1 MSGGPLPSAGGPFS
15 ALTPSMWPRELLAKH
30 AQKEESGEQL
40 ELCYDE
46 FGFLMERAGGA
57 DPSSRALPSLPL
69 GEDPQ
74 QRLRWQA
81 HLEFT
86 HNHDV
91 GDLTWDKIAVSL
103 PRSEKLRSLVRAG
116 IPHSMRPQLWMRL
129 SGALQKKR
137 SSELSYREI
146 VKNSSDDETITA
158 KQIEKDLLRTLPG
171 NACFARAGSIG
182 VARLRRT
189 LRALAW
195 LYPEIGYCQ
204 GTGMVA
210 ACLLLFLEEEDAFWM
225 MCAIVEDLLP
235 ASYFST
241 SLLGVQTD
249 QRVLRHL
256 IVQYLPRL
264 DKLLQEHDI
273 ELSLITLHWFLT
285 AFASVVHVRL
295 LLRIW
300 DLFFYEGSLVLFQTT
315 LGMLR
320 LKEEE
325 LIQSENSASIF
336 NTLSDIPSQMEDAEL
351 LLGEAVRL
359 AGSLTDMAVETQRR
373 KHLAYLVADQ
383 AQLLGPS
390 APGSLSQVVRR
401 RTQRRKSGLSSLLFG
416 ENSAA
421 GAGGRVAMAGSVW
434 CLTGSTV
441 NFPASSAGKRAG
453 VGRGGWAS
461 GRAVAAS
468 SAGLPGED
476 DLEALKAKNIKQT
489 ELVADLREAILR
501 VAHHF
506 QCTDPKNC
514 GVELTPDYSM
524 ESHQRDH
531 ENYVAC
537 SRSHRRRAKALLDFE
552 RHDDDELGFRK
563 NDIITVVS
571 QKDEHCW
578 VGELNGLRGW
588 FPAKFVEV
596 LDERSKEYSIAGD
609 DSVTEGVTDLV
620 RGTLCPALK
629 ALLEHG
635 LKKPSLLGGACH
647 PWLFIEEAAGREVE
661 RDFDSV
667 YSRLVLCKTYR
678 LDEDGKV
685 LTPEELLY
693 RAVQSVNVTHDAAH
707 AQMDVKLRSLICVG
721 LNEQVLH
728 LWLEVLC
735 SSLPTVEKWYQ
746 PWSFLRSPGWVQ
758 IKCELR
764 VLCCFAFSLSQD
776 WELPAKREEQKQPLK
791 EGVQDMLVKHHLFS
805 WDIDG

>member
-1 MSGGPLPSAGGPFS
+1 MSGNHIPSASGPFS
-15 ALTPSMWPRELLAKH
+15 ALTPSMWPQEILAKYT
-30 AQKEESGEQL
+30 QKEESVEQP
-40 ELCYDE
+40 EFCYDE
-46 FGFLMERAGGA
+46 FGFRVDKEDGA
-57 DPSSRALPSLPL
+57 NPSPSKLPAASLL
-69 GEDPQ
+69 EDPP

-103 PRSEKLRSLVRAG
+103 PRSEKLRSLVLAG

-137 SSELSYREI
+137 NSELSYREM
-146 VKNSSDDETITA
+146 VKNSSNDETIAA
-158 KQIEKDLLRTLPG
+158 KQIEKDLLRTMPS
-171 NACFARAGSIG
+171 NACFANVSSIG
-182 VARLRRT
+182 VPRLRRV

-225 MCAIVEDLLP
+225 MCAITEDLLP

-241 SLLGVQTD
+241 TLLGVQTD

-285 AFASVVHVRL
+285 AFASVVHIRV
-295 LLRIW
+295 LLRLW

-336 NTLSDIPSQMEDAEL
+336 NTLSDIPSQIEDAEL
-351 LLGEAVRL
+351 LLGEAMRL
-359 AGSLTDMAVETQRR
+359 AGSLTDVAVETQRR
-373 KHLAYLVADQ
+373 KHLAYLIADQ
-383 AQLLGPS
+383 GQLLGTS
-390 APGSLSQVVRR
+390 ATTNLSQVVRR
-401 RTQRRKSGLSSLLFG
+401 RTQRRKSGITSLLF
-416 ENSAA
+416 
-421 GAGGRVAMAGSVW
+421 
-434 CLTGSTV
+434 
-441 NFPASSAGKRAG
+441 
-453 VGRGGWAS
+453 
-461 GRAVAAS
+461 
-468 SAGLPGED
+468 GED

-501 VAHHF
+501 VARHF

-514 GVELTPDYSM
+514 SVELSPDYSM

-563 NDIITVVS
+563 NDIITIIS

-609 DSVTEGVTDLV
+609 DAVTEGVTDLV

-629 ALLEHG
+629 ALFEHG

-776 WELPAKREEQKQPLK
+776 WELPVKREEKQPLK